1 MKVIIYTMEGCPY
14 CDELKEKLNES
25 NISFIE
31 KDIDKNIKEYDKFS
45 EAVKS
50 EFLPAVLI
58 GKKAFIPERSFHTID
73 QANKV
78 IRNYLLEQQNR
89 GPRLD

>member
-1 MKVIIYTMEGCPY
+1 MAKDKYTSK
-14 CDELKEKLNES
+14 DQAKLNAEIQQQNKLLDS
-25 NISFIE
+25 AR
-31 KDIDKNIKEYDKFS
+31 KQVAAMGVEYDKFS

>member
-1 MKVIIYTMEGCPY
+1 MKVIMYTMEGCPY
-14 CDELKEKLNES
+14 CDQLKEKLNES
-25 NISFIE
+25 NIDFIE

-78 IRNYLLEQQNR
+78 IKSYLLEQDNH
-89 GPRLD
+89 GHHLD

>member
-1 MKVIIYTMEGCPY
+1 MEVIIYTMKGCPY

-50 EFLPAVLI
+50 EFLPAILI

-78 IRNYLLEQQNR
+78 IGNYLLEQENR
-89 GPRLD
+89 APRLD